1 MALGRRAWTLLGGAA
16 IVFAV
21 ALLPVLGAPRL
32 SNVTH
37 AEWARMLLRAIGMD
51 EVLPSTGQAS
61 VAFAIL
67 SWKDSLAFPA
77 DRYQRADGVVVSND
91 GRAPRVFAAD
101 GPGEVAYPLAIPQA
115 GDYRLRLRLAGDPS
129 RPASVE
135 LLRSRDEKPAGRF
148 QLAPQSATTAWVEA
162 DPVHLDAGVYTAAV
176 ELPAGA
182 SLEALE
188 VVPPCVAAI
197 EPPHGWRGTELAL
210 DTDIAVTALKAIDR
224 EDELPPSDVPIEISG
239 SAFHVTR
246 GAAAVSAGLDRLW
259 LRAGPAGVEA
269 VVFVDV
275 PRDGLYTVSVFG
287 VEGAGQSWRGDS
299 CRKAVVCG
307 DSGRPTEA
315 RWRALTTAKFDAG
328 RHVFNVALAQGASV
342 ERLRLERKRAE
353 PPDYLATIRR
363 LGFDPGPE
371 GPVSRAKANEAVEF
385 IQARRSSLPPS
396 DCGDAPATLVAQLGL
411 VGPPEPPGPVTPP
424 GPPLPPPPGP
434 PPVTPPLVPP
444 QLPASPVVP

>member
-1 MALGRRAWTLLGGAA
+1 MSQARRAWTLFGSAV

-21 ALLPVLGAPRL
+21 ALLPVFGAPRL

-37 AEWARMLLRAIGMD
+37 AEWARMLLRAMGMD

-61 VAFAIL
+61 LAFAIL
-67 SWKDSLAFPA
+67 SWKDTLAFPA
-77 DRYQRADGVVVSND
+77 DRYQRADGVIVTKE
-91 GRAPRVFAAD
+91 GRASRVLAAD
-101 GPGEVAYPLAIPQA
+101 GPGEVAYPIAVPRA

-135 LLRSRDEKPAGRF
+135 LLRSRDERPAGRF
-148 QLAPQSATTAWVEA
+148 QLSPSSAIAWAEA
-162 DPVHLDAGVYTAAV
+162 DPIHLDAGVYTAAV
-176 ELPAGA
+176 ELPAGT

-197 EPPHGWRGTELAL
+197 EPPRGWRGTELAL

-224 EDELPPSDVPIEISG
+224 EDELPPSDLPIEISG

-246 GAAAVSAGLDRLW
+246 GSAAVSAGLDRLW
-259 LRAGPAGVEA
+259 LRAGSAGVEA

-275 PRDGLYTVSVFG
+275 PSEGLYTVSVFG

-307 DSGRPTEA
+307 DGRRPGEA
-315 RWRALTTAKFDAG
+315 RWRALTTAAFDAG
-328 RHVFNVALAQGASV
+328 RHLFNVALAQGASV

-353 PPDYLATIRR
+353 PADYLATIRR

-371 GPVSRAKANEAVEF
+371 GPVSRAKADEAVAF
-385 IQARRSSLPPS
+385 ILARRSSLPRS

-411 VGPPEPPGPVTPP
+411 VGPPAPPGPVTPP
-424 GPPLPPPPGP
+424 GPPIPVPPGP

>member
-1 MALGRRAWTLLGGAA
+1 MPAIAALVAA
-16 IVFAV
+16 A
-21 ALLPVLGAPRL
+21 ALLPVFADPRL
-32 SNVTH
+32 AHLTH
-37 AEWARMLLRAIGMD
+37 AEWARLLLHAIGMD
-51 EVLPSTGQAS
+51 DVLPSTGQAS
-61 VAFAIL
+61 MAFAML

-77 DRYQRADGVVVSND
+77 DRYQRADGVIVTNE
-91 GRAPRVFAAD
+91 GRASRVLAAD
-101 GPGEVAYPLAIPQA
+101 GPGEVAYTLAIPQA

-148 QLAPQSATTAWVEA
+148 QLSASSAIAWVEA

-176 ELPAGA
+176 ELPAGT

-197 EPPHGWRGTELAL
+197 EPPGGWRGTELAL

-224 EDELPPSDVPIEISG
+224 EDELPPSDLPIEISG

-259 LRAGPAGVEA
+259 LRAGPTGVEA
-269 VVFVDV
+269 VIFVDV
-275 PRDGLYTVSVFG
+275 PRDGLYTVSAFG
-287 VEGAGQSWRGDS
+287 VDGAGQSWRGDS

-307 DSGRPTEA
+307 DSGRPAAEA
-315 RWRALTTAKFDAG
+315 RWRALTTAAFDTG

-353 PPDYLATIRR
+353 PEDYLTTIRR

-371 GPVSRAKANEAVEF
+371 GPVSRAKANEAVAF
-385 IQARRSSLPPS
+385 ILARRSSLPRS
-396 DCGDAPATLVAQLGL
+396 DCGDEPATLVAQLGPD
-411 VGPPEPPGPVTPP
+411 GGRAEPPAPVTPP
-424 GPPLPPPPGP
+424 GPPGPLPPGP